1 MRVVLIIVFFSILFI
16 FTSRKKMDGFS
27 RRLLYLYLGYWFLAL
42 FFAVIQISGLYYTSN
57 YSLIL
62 LSINV
67 LSFFVGFHAISIND
81 KRAISIKQFEVLVE
95 KLMQSPIFRYLLLGC
110 TVLVLYLFSIYFQRI
125 MFYQSI
131 YEVRDEYFENDLY
144 GAWFTYLDSFLL
156 WPLAM
161 LTIPV
166 LGYSI
171 IYKRNFYTFV
181 IALYLLVYESLSGAR
196 GGYFAIIL
204 GLIFVLYCLFNTIK
218 RNNPKTIAILSS
230 FIFII
235 LFIVFLTTAGRQGTI
250 GTSRD
255 VVKEGVEST
264 IYQVGVYTAAPVVA
278 FDHSIKNHYSERI
291 GGLKYGKLTLS
302 SVAELYNLFGS
313 RVGLAIPM
321 NDLRNLVSIK
331 QSEFIV
337 VGKEEE
343 ITSHYNALYT
353 AALWFYLDFGILGV
367 LFIPFILG
375 LLVRW
380 IIKQTYSYFSIP
392 MLAVCFVAFYYM
404 INSVKDFYLRFG
416 YVLLM
421 LIVLYII
428 GKKTKI
434 RAKV

>member
-1 MRVVLIIVFFSILFI
+1 
-16 FTSRKKMDGFS
+16 MDGFS

-42 FFAVIQISGLYYTSN
+42 FFAVIQISGLNYTSN
-57 YSLIL
+57 YSLVL
-62 LSINV
+62 LCINV
-67 LSFFVGFHAISIND
+67 LTFFGGFHAIRIND
-81 KRAISIKQFEVLVE
+81 RRAISIKQFGVLVE

-278 FDHSIKNHYSERI
+278 FDHSIKNQYSERI

-302 SVAELYNLFGS
+302 SVTELYNLFGS

-321 NDLRNLVSIK
+321 NDLRKLVSIK

-392 MLAVCFVAFYYM
+392 MLAVCFVASYYM
-404 INSVKDFYLRFG
+404 INSVKDFYLRSG

-428 GKKTKI
+428 GKKTK
-434 RAKV
+434 VHTTV

>member
-1 MRVVLIIVFFSILFI
+1 
-16 FTSRKKMDGFS
+16 MDGFS

-110 TVLVLYLFSIYFQRI
+110 TVLVLYLFSIYFQLI

-404 INSVKDFYLRFG
+404 INSVKDFYLRSG